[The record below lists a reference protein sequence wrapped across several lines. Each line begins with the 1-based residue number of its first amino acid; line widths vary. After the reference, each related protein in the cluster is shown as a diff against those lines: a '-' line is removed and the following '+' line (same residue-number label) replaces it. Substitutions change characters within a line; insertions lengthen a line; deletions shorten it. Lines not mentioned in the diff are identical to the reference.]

1 MTLGR
6 RVFADEARAEALLA
20 RLGRLGDVARIVE
33 AVADTADHDRALLG
47 LDRWIGV
54 DSDAGSRL
62 ASINANPALL
72 HRLSMIMGA
81 SQPIADSLVKNPELA
96 QILGD
101 PSELSRPVSA
111 QEVIDEGR
119 ALMGR
124 ANSFLHALDRL
135 RHLRARHQLRIVAND
150 LSGAWEPPVVWQ
162 ALSALADG
170 VLELA
175 SEWVWK
181 DVSPG
186 SELPIAVIAMGKH
199 GSSEVNY
206 SSDLDLLFI
215 CEEDADTEASER
227 FCGKFVRALEG
238 KMGRGALYRIDL
250 RLRPMGAAGPVILG
264 LAATLRYYESYSE
277 PWEIQALI
285 RSRACAGNTAVGD
298 AFVRHV
304 AKMVYKGPRSDVFLD
319 GIIDAKRRYEM
330 ETRRKGEA
338 GSNIK
343 LGPGGIRD
351 IEFVVQMFQLTLGH
365 EMPSLQGAGV
375 VPAIDVLADAGVVT
389 PRNADLLRSSY
400 RFFRQ
405 IEHRIQLRQDLQ
417 THILPASA
425 HERHALAKLTGFSAW
440 QGLDSELRRRR
451 AMVRDLLET
460 NVPALAQTRAD
471 EQKLADALH
480 LQPGSSAAVAAE
492 RLLAT
497 SDSPKAILAEVLEDP
512 STAERVELLVTRA
525 PRVVNELSFHKELW
539 DVAFGEEVEFE
550 AADDQDPGKPMRE
563 ATENLRSA
571 DALDYLESALRREAF
586 LGALK
591 HAHHSDVERSYKYV
605 ASVAETALLS
615 SLDAVGGQDLDII
628 AMGRLGSREPLL
640 GSDWDVLLLC
650 ADQDSH
656 ARAERV
662 GQDWVRA
669 ARRLSMASGNFPLDV
684 RLRPEGG
691 SGLVVRSLAGFL
703 AYAESAMEAW
713 ERLAFTRGR
722 SLRGKEQSRS
732 VIARTWSGR
741 EWTWEDE
748 QEILHM
754 RKRVQTER
762 MRPWES
768 GRDLKLSEGC
778 TLDVEWLAAIMKLR
792 HPEAAPHTVVPT
804 HSLVRKLGEA
814 RALSTPDADALAE
827 ASLFYAGLRNAMFLL
842 DMDSDSVLPENPEK
856 LDRLAEWNGLNS
868 ANDLLGEVASRRERV
883 SVVFKEVIQIG

>member
-6 RVFADEARAEALLA
+6 RVFADEARAEALLS
-20 RLGRLGDVARIVE
+20 RLGRLGEVDRLVE
-33 AVADTADHDRALLG
+33 AVAATADPDRALLG
-47 LDRWIGV
+47 LDRWIGAH
-54 DSDAGSRL
+54 SDAGPRL
-62 ASINANPALL
+62 VSVNENQALL
-72 HRLSMIMGA
+72 HRLAMIMGA
-81 SQPIADSLVKNPELA
+81 SQPITDTLVKNPELA
-96 QILGD
+96 LILGD
-101 PSELSRPVSA
+101 PSELSRPVNSMA
-111 QEVIDEGR
+111 VVEEGR

-150 LSGAWEPPVVWQ
+150 LSGAWEPHLVWQ

-175 SEWVWK
+175 AEWVWHEIAP
-181 DVSPG
+181 SN
-186 SELPIAVIAMGKH
+186 ELPIAVIALGKH

-215 CEEDADTEASER
+215 CEDDAETAACEK

-250 RLRPMGAAGPVILG
+250 RLRPMGAAGPVVLG
-264 LAATLRYYESYSE
+264 LGATLRYYESYCE

-285 RSRACAGNTAVGD
+285 RSRACAGNSALGD
-298 AFVRHV
+298 SFVRQ
-304 AKMVYKGPRSDVFLD
+304 ASKLVYKGARSDVFLD
-319 GIIDAKRRYEM
+319 GIIDAKRRYEA

-375 VPAIDVLADAGVVT
+375 VPAIDVLADSGVLA

-417 THILPASA
+417 THILPMGP
-425 HERHALAKLTGFSAW
+425 HERHALAKLTGFSSW

-471 EQKLADALH
+471 EQKLAEALH
-480 LQPGSSAAVAAE
+480 LQPGSDAAASAE

-550 AADDQDPGKPMRE
+550 AADDLDPGRAMLE
-563 ATENLRSA
+563 ATKDLRPT

-586 LGALK
+586 LCALK
-591 HAHHSDVERSYKYV
+591 HAHHSDVERSYDYV
-605 ASVAETALLS
+605 ASVAETALLI
-615 SLDAVGGQDLDII
+615 SLDAVGGEDLDII

-650 ADQDSH
+650 EDQESQ

-669 ARRLSMASGNFPLDV
+669 ARRLSIASGNFPLDV

-691 SGLVVRSLAGFL
+691 AGLVVRSVAGLL
-703 AYAESAMEAW
+703 AYTESSMEAW

-722 SLRGKEQSRS
+722 SLRGNGETIR
-732 VIARTWSGR
+732 VINKAWSSK

-748 QEILHM
+748 QEIIHM
-754 RKRVQTER
+754 RKRVQSER
-762 MRPWES
+762 MRPWEK

-778 TLDVEWLAAIMKLR
+778 MLDIEWLVAVLKLR
-792 HPEAAPHTVVPT
+792 HPEAAPEIPEPT
-804 HSLVRKLGEA
+804 HVVAKKLGEA
-814 RALSTPDADALAE
+814 RALSKADATALSE
-827 ASLFYAGLRNAMFLL
+827 AALFYAGLRNSMYLL

-856 LDRLAEWNGLNS
+856 LDRLADWSMLDS
-868 ANDLLGEVASRRERV
+868 ANELLGEVASRRERV
-883 SVVFKEVIQIG
+883 SAVFTEVFQTG